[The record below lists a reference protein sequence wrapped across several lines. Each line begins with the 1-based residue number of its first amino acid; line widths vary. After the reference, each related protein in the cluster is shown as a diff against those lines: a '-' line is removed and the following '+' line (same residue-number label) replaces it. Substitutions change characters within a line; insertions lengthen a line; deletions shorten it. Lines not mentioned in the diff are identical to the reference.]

1 VLVVEKPET
10 CTPETCC
17 HNPDKHKNN

>member
-10 CTPETCC
+10 CTAETCC
-17 HNPDKHKNN
+17 HNSDKHKN